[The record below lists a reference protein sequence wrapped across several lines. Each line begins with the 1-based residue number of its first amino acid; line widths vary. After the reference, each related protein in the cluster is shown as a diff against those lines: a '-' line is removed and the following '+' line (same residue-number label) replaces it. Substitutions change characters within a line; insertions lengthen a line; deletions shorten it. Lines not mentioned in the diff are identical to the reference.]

1 MNKRNVITVLAVVLC
16 TGAVWRVTVQRQELV
31 RVRAEQRRL
40 ITLSDPASQAPTTQ
54 NGGDFEAQKAAN
66 PAEAVPPELL
76 QLRAEVQRL
85 TRRLSE
91 LSAVSKEAEQLQ
103 AQLQNSRTNS
113 AAGVRL
119 PPGYLRKSQAQNVG
133 YNTPEDTM
141 QTFLWALQNRDL
153 TNLTL
158 AFKPET
164 AERIGLTTQPELGF
178 IGRANPGLRMA
189 SAIPGL
195 RIVSRR
201 QEPDGAFELEVE
213 FAPGLQ
219 STMRLEAINGQW
231 KIAGEF

>member
-1 MNKRNVITVLAVVLC
+1 MNKRKVITVLAVVLC
-16 TGAVWRVTVQRQELV
+16 TGAVWRVTVQRQELL
-31 RVRAEQRRL
+31 RVRAEQERL
-40 ITLSDPASQAPTTQ
+40 IALSVPASQAPTTQ

-91 LSAVSKEAEQLQ
+91 LSAVSKAAEQLQ
-103 AQLQNSRTNS
+103 AQLQNSQTNS

-158 AFKPET
+158 SFKPET
-164 AERIGLTTQPELGF
+164 AERFGRTTMLERGF
-178 IGRANPGLRMA
+178 IGEA

-201 QEPDGAFELEVE
+201 QEPDGTIELEVE
-213 FAPGLQ
+213 VVPGEQ
-219 STMRLEAINGQW
+219 TSTFRLEAINGQW
-231 KIAGEF
+231 KIAEGF

>member
-1 MNKRNVITVLAVVLC
+1 MESSTSGQMNKRNVITVLAVVLC
-16 TGAVWRVTVQRQELV
+16 TGAVWRVTVQRQELL

-40 ITLSDPASQAPTTQ
+40 IALSDPASQAPTTQ

-76 QLRAEVQRL
+76 QLRAEVQRPS
-85 TRRLSE
+85 RRVSE
-91 LSAVSKEAEQLQ
+91 LSAVSKQAEQLQ

-158 AFKPET
+158 SFKPDT
-164 AERIGLTTQPELGF
+164 GRTTQFERGF
-178 IGRANPGLRMA
+178 IGEA
-189 SAIPGL
+189 S
-195 RIVSRR
+195 
-201 QEPDGAFELEVE
+201 
-213 FAPGLQ
+213 
-219 STMRLEAINGQW
+219 
-231 KIAGEF
+231 

>member
-1 MNKRNVITVLAVVLC
+1 MNKRTVITVLAVVLC

-54 NGGDFEAQKAAN
+54 KAGDFEAQEAAN

-85 TRRLSE
+85 TRRVSE

-103 AQLQNSRTNS
+103 AQLQNSQTNS

-164 AERIGLTTQPELGF
+164 AERFGRTTMLERGF
-178 IGRANPGLRMA
+178 MGEA

-201 QEPDGAFELEVE
+201 QEPEGTIELEVE
-213 FAPGLQ
+213 VVPGVQ
-219 STMRLEAINGQW
+219 TSTFRLEAINGQW
-231 KIAGEF
+231 KIVGGF

>member
-31 RVRAEQRRL
+31 RVRAEQGRL
-40 ITLSDPASQAPTTQ
+40 IALSVPASQAPTTQ
-54 NGGDFEAQKAAN
+54 KGGDFEAQEAAS

-91 LSAVSKEAEQLQ
+91 LSAVSNEAEQLQ

-158 AFKPET
+158 SFKPEA
-164 AERIGLTTQPELGF
+164 AERFGLTTQLERGF
-178 IGRANPGLRMA
+178 MGSA

-195 RIVSRR
+195 GIVSRR
-201 QEPDGAFELEVE
+201 QEPDGTTELEVE
-213 FAPGLQ
+213 FAPGIT
-219 STMRLEAINGQW
+219 STIHLEAINGQW

>member
-31 RVRAEQRRL
+31 RVRAEQGRL
-40 ITLSDPASQAPTTQ
+40 IALSVPASQEPTTQ
-54 NGGDFEAQKAAN
+54 KGGDSEAQEAAN

-76 QLRAEVQRL
+76 QLRDEVQRL

-103 AQLQNSRTNS
+103 AQLQNSQTNS

-164 AERIGLTTQPELGF
+164 GRRRQFERGF
-178 IGRANPGLRMA
+178 VGEASAGPGLG
-189 SAIPGL
+189 IG
-195 RIVSRR
+195 SRR
-201 QEPDGAFELEVE
+201 QVPDGTIELEV
-213 FAPGLQ
+213 GVVRGVQ
-219 STMRLEAINGQW
+219 TSTCRW
-231 KIAGEF
+231 

>member
-31 RVRAEQRRL
+31 RVRAEQGRL
-40 ITLSDPASQAPTTQ
+40 IALSVPASQEPTTQ
-54 NGGDFEAQKAAN
+54 KGVDSDAQEAAN

-164 AERIGLTTQPELGF
+164 AERFGRTTMLERGF
-178 IGRANPGLRMA
+178 MGEA

-201 QEPDGAFELEVE
+201 QEPDGTIELEVE
-213 FAPGLQ
+213 VVPGVQ
-219 STMRLEAINGQW
+219 TSTFRLEAINGQW
-231 KIAGEF
+231 KIVGGF

>member
-31 RVRAEQRRL
+31 RVRAEQGRL
-40 ITLSDPASQAPTTQ
+40 IALSVPASQARTTQ
-54 NGGDFEAQKAAN
+54 KGGNFEAQEAAN

-91 LSAVSKEAEQLQ
+91 LSAVSKEAEQLR
-103 AQLQNSRTNS
+103 AQLQNGRTNS

-158 AFKPET
+158 SFKPDT
-164 AERIGLTTQPELGF
+164 GRTTQFEQGF
-178 IGRANPGLRMA
+178 IGEA
-189 SAIPGL
+189 SAVPGL

-201 QEPDGAFELEVE
+201 QEPD
-213 FAPGLQ
+213 
-219 STMRLEAINGQW
+219 
-231 KIAGEF
+231 

>member
-1 MNKRNVITVLAVVLC
+1 MNKRTVITVLAVVLC

-113 AAGVRL
+113 AVGVRL

-164 AERIGLTTQPELGF
+164 AERFGRTTMLERGF
-178 IGRANPGLRMA
+178 MGEA

-201 QEPDGAFELEVE
+201 QEPDGTIELEVE
-213 FAPGLQ
+213 VVPGVQ
-219 STMRLEAINGQW
+219 TSTFRLEAINGQW
-231 KIAGEF
+231 KIVGGF

>member
-31 RVRAEQRRL
+31 RVRAEQERL
-40 ITLSDPASQAPTTQ
+40 IALSLPASQAPTTQ
-54 NGGDFEAQKAAN
+54 KGGDSDAQEAAN

-85 TRRLSE
+85 SRRLSE

-141 QTFLWALQNRDL
+141 QTFLWAIQNRDL

-164 AERIGLTTQPELGF
+164 AERFGRTTMLERGF
-178 IGRANPGLRMA
+178 MGEA

-201 QEPDGAFELEVE
+201 QEPDGTIELEVE
-213 FAPGLQ
+213 VVPGVQ
-219 STMRLEAINGQW
+219 TSTFRLEAINGQW
-231 KIAGEF
+231 KIVGGF

>member
-16 TGAVWRVTVQRQELV
+16 TGAVWRVAVQRQELV
-31 RVRAEQRRL
+31 QVRAEQGRL
-40 ITLSDPASQAPTTQ
+40 IALSVPASQEPTTQ
-54 NGGDFEAQKAAN
+54 KGVDSDAQEAAN

-103 AQLQNSRTNS
+103 AQLQNSQTNS
-113 AAGVRL
+113 TTGVRL

-153 TNLTL
+153 TNLVL
-158 AFKPET
+158 SFKPDT
-164 AERIGLTTQPELGF
+164 GRTTQFERGF
-178 IGRANPGLRMA
+178 IGEA

-201 QEPDGAFELEVE
+201 QEPDGTIELEVE
-213 FAPGLQ
+213 VVPGEQ
-219 STMRLEAINGQW
+219 TSTFRLEAINGQW
-231 KIAGEF
+231 KIVGEF

>member
-1 MNKRNVITVLAVVLC
+1 MNKRNVITVLAVLLC

-31 RVRAEQRRL
+31 RVRAEQGRL
-40 ITLSDPASQAPTTQ
+40 IALSVPASQAPTTQ
-54 NGGDFEAQKAAN
+54 KGGDFEAQEAAN

-158 AFKPET
+158 SFKPET
-164 AERIGLTTQPELGF
+164 AERFGRTTMLERGF
-178 IGRANPGLRMA
+178 MGEA

-213 FAPGLQ
+213 FAPGIT
-219 STMRLEAINGQW
+219 STIHLEAINGQW
-231 KIAGEF
+231 KIAEGF

>member
-1 MNKRNVITVLAVVLC
+1 M
-16 TGAVWRVTVQRQELV
+16 
-31 RVRAEQRRL
+31 RAEQQRL
-40 ITLSDPASQAPTTQ
+40 IALSVPASQEPATQ
-54 NGGDFEAQKAAN
+54 KGGDFEAQEAAN
-66 PAEAVPPELL
+66 PAEAVSPELL

-141 QTFLWALQNRDL
+141 QTFLWALQNRDV

-158 AFKPET
+158 SFKPET
-164 AERIGLTTQPELGF
+164 AERFGQTTMLDRGF
-178 IGRANPGLRMA
+178 MGRA
-189 SAIPGL
+189 SDIPGL

-213 FAPGLQ
+213 FALGLQ